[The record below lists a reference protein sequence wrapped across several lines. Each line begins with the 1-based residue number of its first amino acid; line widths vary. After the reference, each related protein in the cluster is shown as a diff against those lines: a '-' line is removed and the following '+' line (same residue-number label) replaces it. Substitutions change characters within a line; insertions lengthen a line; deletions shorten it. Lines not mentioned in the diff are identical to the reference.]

1 MAFEDYTTHPFT
13 KFDKDWALLTA
24 GTMNDF
30 NSMTISWGGMG
41 TMWSAPVAF
50 LVVKPSRYTSDFLR
64 RHDEITL
71 SWYPRSERKALG
83 IFGTQSGRDTDKV
96 KETGFTPVEIEGAV
110 TYREA
115 EETLVCRKLFMQQ
128 LDIDLVPQEIRNT
141 FYLPGTKEG
150 FMHQLVIARV
160 LSIHT
165 KEAPGPVRR
174 FHARRRRDVSRPP
187 PALFSTHS
195 MAQKNDTFSSRNSD
209 AIDLEPLQA
218 ILS

>member
-1 MAFEDYTTHPFT
+1 
-13 KFDKDWALLTA
+13 
-24 GTMNDF
+24 
-30 NSMTISWGGMG
+30 
-41 TMWSAPVAF
+41 
-50 LVVKPSRYTSDFLR
+50 
-64 RHDEITL
+64 
-71 SWYPRSERKALG
+71 
-83 IFGTQSGRDTDKV
+83 V

-165 KEAPGPVRR
+165 K
-174 FHARRRRDVSRPP
+174 
-187 PALFSTHS
+187 
-195 MAQKNDTFSSRNSD
+195 
-209 AIDLEPLQA
+209 
-218 ILS
+218 

>member
-1 MAFEDYTTHPFT
+1 MAFEDYSTHPFT

-24 GTMNDF
+24 GTMDDF

-41 TMWSAPVAF
+41 TMWSSPVAF
-50 LVVKPSRYTSDFLR
+50 LVVKPSRYTSDFLK

-115 EETLVCRKLFMQQ
+115 EETLICRKLFMQQ
-128 LDIDLVPQEIRNT
+128 LDLNLVPQEIRNT

-165 KEAPGPVRR
+165 K
-174 FHARRRRDVSRPP
+174 
-187 PALFSTHS
+187 
-195 MAQKNDTFSSRNSD
+195 
-209 AIDLEPLQA
+209 
-218 ILS
+218 

>member
-50 LVVKPSRYTSDFLR
+50 LVVNPSRYTSDFLR

-83 IFGTQSGRDTDKV
+83 IFGTQSGRDTD
-96 KETGFTPVEIEGAV
+96 GI
-110 TYREA
+110 
-115 EETLVCRKLFMQQ
+115 
-128 LDIDLVPQEIRNT
+128 
-141 FYLPGTKEG
+141 
-150 FMHQLVIARV
+150 
-160 LSIHT
+160 
-165 KEAPGPVRR
+165 
-174 FHARRRRDVSRPP
+174 HARGDRGRR
-187 PALFSTHS
+187 H
-195 MAQKNDTFSSRNSD
+195 
-209 AIDLEPLQA
+209 LQG
-218 ILS
+218 S